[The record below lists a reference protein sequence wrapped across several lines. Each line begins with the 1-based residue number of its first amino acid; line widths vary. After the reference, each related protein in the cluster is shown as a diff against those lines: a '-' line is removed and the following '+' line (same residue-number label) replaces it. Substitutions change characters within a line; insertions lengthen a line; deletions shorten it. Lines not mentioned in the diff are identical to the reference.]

1 MKTITVII
9 TGAGAP
15 GAPGVIKSLRENGKR
30 PIRIVG
36 VDASSEAVGFR
47 LADAG
52 YQIPLASDP
61 NFIDRLLEISK
72 QENALVILP
81 LVTWELKT
89 TKGHYY
95 SGHQL
100 LPGYY

>member
-36 VDASSEAVGFR
+36 VDAIR
-47 LADAG
+47 
-52 YQIPLASDP
+52 IPLASDP

-81 LVTWELKT
+81 LVT
-89 TKGHYY
+89 
-95 SGHQL
+95 
-100 LPGYY
+100 